1 MVFKS
6 PSNIYTSDKTSWD
19 FEGEIEW
26 NFQKFLVN
34 KEGTIIKRYS
44 PQTSPDDIGKDL
56 SKLF

>member
-26 NFQKFLVN
+26 KKKNGNDHLKDFDIYKTIMKF
-34 KEGTIIKRYS
+34 
-44 PQTSPDDIGKDL
+44 
-56 SKLF
+56 